1 MFMGEPRETIETLR
15 SDMQTPVGEA
25 TARVKM
31 LREAALAK
39 TVIRAE
45 EPALLWARS
54 WMVSADEPW
63 FIIRRGRAC
72 SDVLRGLTPV
82 IDSGELIVGKYHPRG
97 LTPEEREELQNWHKY
112 AARALPY
119 AGGQRSHMA
128 IDYDKLLHLGIRGVK
143 EEIENYRSRLNLDSS
158 ADLEK
163 DGFYRACIIALD
175 GVTDYANRYA
185 DHAEELCKKEPN
197 ESRQLELREIARICR
212 KVPENPASTFREAL
226 QSVHFMTFCLCAG
239 QRMSLFQLGRPDRY
253 LWPFYQRDI
262 TEGRITPE
270 EVQELLDCLCVMFNE
285 YTPRALAVGFM
296 VGGRDAHGNDVSN
309 DLTRM
314 LLDTIG
320 HTRLSYP
327 GIGLCWHQDM
337 PADLLEK
344 SAELLAQGLTHPAI
358 FNDEVITKGM
368 MDAGLPPAEACLYIH
383 STCVELSPIAS
394 SNVKVASPYINL
406 IQALHDVLY
415 VGTARTPGI
424 YEPSGFSS
432 FEELKG
438 AIRSR
443 LAEMFQQGIRAE
455 NMNFISRRYH
465 GGYPLNSCFVNDCLR
480 RGKDIDHGGARYNWV
495 EPNFVGLAN
504 LADALAAIRRFVFR
518 EDFPSLAL
526 EKENPPSPPF
536 GKGGIK
542 GGFEESITLSELVK
556 AIRENFDGREDLRQ
570 MLLNRSPKYGN
581 DDDEV
586 DALATEIVSW
596 GVEECKRLRTFF
608 DDTVHLGAFSWIMH
622 ERMGRETSASAD
634 GRLAGFPLSPA
645 AGAAQ
650 GREKS
655 GPTAVVKS
663 TTKWDHTP
671 MLGGLAVNLKF
682 SETRKSQDFPRKLAK
697 LIETFMLRGGMEIQV
712 NVVDRDTLLKAQ
724 KEPQNYQDLVV
735 RIAGYSD
742 YFVNLSREMQEEV
755 IMRTEHEF

>member
-1 MFMGEPRETIETLR
+1 MGVQVEDIGTLK
-15 SDMQTPVGEA
+15 TGEA
-25 TARVKM
+25 TARVEM

-45 EPALLWARS
+45 EPPLLWARS
-54 WMVSADEPW
+54 WMASAGERW
-63 FIIRRGRAC
+63 YIIRRGRAC
-72 SDVLRGLTPV
+72 GDVLRGLTPI
-82 IDSGELIVGKYHPRG
+82 IDPGELIVGKYHPRE
-97 LTPEEREELQNWHKY
+97 LTAEEREELHNWHKY

-119 AGGQRSHMA
+119 TGGQRSHMA
-128 IDYDKLLHLGIRGVK
+128 IDYDKLLHLGVSGVK
-143 EEIENYRSRLNLDSS
+143 EEIENYRSRLDLNNS
-158 ADLEK
+158 ADLER
-163 DGFYRACIIALD
+163 DAFYRACVVALD
-175 GVTDYANRYA
+175 GVIDYANRYA
-185 DHAEELCKKEPN
+185 DHAEELCKREVD
-197 ESRQLELREIARICR
+197 ESRQLELREMARICR

-253 LWPFYQRDI
+253 LWPFYKRDI
-262 TEGRITPE
+262 AAGRITPE
-270 EVQELLDCLCVMFNE
+270 EAQELLDCLCILFNE

-296 VGGRDAHGNDVSN
+296 VGGLDAHGNDVSN

-314 LLDTIG
+314 FLDTID

-327 GIGLCWHQDM
+327 GIGLCWHRDM

-368 MDAGLPPAEACLYIH
+368 MDAGLSPAEACLYIH

-406 IQALHDVLY
+406 IQALHDVLH
-415 VGTARTPGI
+415 VGTAQAPGTDD
-424 YEPSGFSS
+424 PPDFSS

-443 LAEMFQQGIRAE
+443 LTELFQQGIRVE

-480 RGKDIDHGGARYNWV
+480 QGRDIDHGGARYNWI

-504 LADALAAIRRFVFR
+504 LADALAVIRRFVFR
-518 EDFPSLAL
+518 EKSIHKLAAC
-526 EKENPPSPPF
+526 
-536 GKGGIK
+536 GTA
-542 GGFEESITLSELVK
+542 TLSELVG
-556 AIRENFDGREDLRQ
+556 AIRENFDGQEGLRQ

-586 DALATEIVSW
+586 DSLATEIVSW
-596 GVEECKRLRTFF
+596 GVEECKKLRTHF
-608 DDTVHLGAFSWIMH
+608 DDMAHLGAFSWIMH
-622 ERMGRETSASAD
+622 ERLGRNTSASVD

-663 TTKWDHTP
+663 TTKWDHAP
-671 MLGGLAVNLKF
+671 ILGGLAVNLKF
-682 SETRKSQDFPRKLAK
+682 SETRKSQAFPRKLAK
-697 LIETFMLRGGMEIQV
+697 LIETFMLREGMEIQV

-742 YFVNLSREMQEEV
+742 YFVNLSPEMQEEV